1 MIPIKINI
9 NELVEEFNLSK
20 NDIDDLK
27 EEILSGLCNELK
39 RVWIKEAS
47 GSSLRTTKKVYINSI
62 EVFKDNQFVGG
73 VGLIKGDTWLPNA
86 VESGLPPFDIKP
98 GELKSSKVKI
108 GKRGQNY
115 IRIPFRIG
123 TPRTVSFGT
132 TMPSVVY
139 QIAKSLKGKKQ
150 IKTHQLPSEMQIPQ
164 TRDFIKTQTQIFDS
178 YTHTAPIFS
187 GIQKG
192 QGKYHGQYHT
202 FRTISSMSENS
213 NWENSWIHKGIQA
226 YNLAEKA
233 IDNTDVEYITDQTID
248 RFLDEKLG

>member
-1 MIPIKINI
+1 MIPVKIDTS
-9 NELVEEFNLSK
+9 ELTEEFNLSK
-20 NDIDDLK
+20 SDIDDLK
-27 EEILSGLCNELK
+27 EEILAGLCNELK

-115 IRIPFRIG
+115 IRIQFRIG
-123 TPRTVSFGT
+123 IPGTVSFGT

-139 QIAKSLKGKKQ
+139 QIAKSLRGERQ
-150 IKTHQLPSEMQIPQ
+150 LKTYQLPGELQIPK
-164 TRDFIKTQTQIFDS
+164 TREFIKTQTKIFDS

-202 FRTISSMSENS
+202 FRTVSSMSS
-213 NWENSWIHKGIQA
+213 DPNSWIHKGIQA

-233 IDNTDVEYITDQTID
+233 IDNTDVEYIRDQTID